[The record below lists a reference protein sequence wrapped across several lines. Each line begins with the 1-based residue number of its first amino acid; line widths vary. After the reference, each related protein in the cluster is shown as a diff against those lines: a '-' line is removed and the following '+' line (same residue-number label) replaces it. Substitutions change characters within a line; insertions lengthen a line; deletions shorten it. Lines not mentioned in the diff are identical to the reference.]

1 MNKVSQTNFNKIR
14 FISAAALV
22 LFLAACGGGSGGSP
36 DTPPLA
42 KPVTSP
48 VTPPGTPP
56 VVTQQAGDYTFS
68 GTTNMMTGLNGKVA
82 VVTVPDTFLSSSNSG
97 TYFTASSVDLSA
109 QVQQSNYGGAFTTL
123 SNGNSIALVLSKGST
138 IADIGGVSGV
148 VAVGRWT
155 AGSDSQGGNYTVNQG
170 APYAVGMP
178 LTVSPGTGTKTC
190 SAIVSTSPSSASGN
204 VSPGKLNSATATLDM
219 ATLQVN
225 NFTANVTIGSDTAA
239 TITKTGFPVGGVSM
253 GGGVSVITRFMGIDV
268 NNPLIAIGYA
278 GKLATTGDVNGLV
291 VLSCS

>member
-14 FISAAALV
+14 LISAAALV

-48 VTPPGTPP
+48 ATPPA
-56 VVTQQAGDYTFS
+56 VTQQAGDYTFS

-97 TYFTASSVDLSA
+97 TYFTTSSVDLSA
-109 QVQQSNYGGAFTTL
+109 QVQQSSYGGAFTTL
-123 SNGNSIALVLSKGST
+123 SDGNSIALVLSKGST

-190 SAIVSTSPSSASGN
+190 SAIVSTSPSSATGN